1 MNQSRLVIATRSH
14 SKLLLTLVNN
24 TGTFEMA
31 ISRKYYSD
39 LRTGVL
45 AATALGP
52 VGAFVGP
59 ADAAAIFSVW
69 TTMFV
74 SMVRKSGHE
83 MDDKFV
89 IKFISIVGTGV
100 VGYYAGCKSAT
111 WLFHA
116 IPGAGTLTAMGLSSA
131 MNALFTYKFGT
142 GVATLIERGELD
154 LQDVAATATCLLALV
169 CTMPTPSDIKG
180 MLDLHSA

>member
-1 MNQSRLVIATRSH
+1 
-14 SKLLLTLVNN
+14 
-24 TGTFEMA
+24 MA

-39 LRTGVL
+39 LRSGVL

-52 VGAFVGP
+52 AGAFAGP

-74 SMVRKSGHE
+74 SMVKKSGHGLDE
-83 MDDKFV
+83 RFV
-89 IKFISIVGTGV
+89 VKFISIVGTGV

-116 IPGAGTLTAMGLSSA
+116 VPGAGTLTAMGVSSA

-142 GVATLIERGELD
+142 GVATLIERDELD
-154 LQDVAATATCLLALV
+154 LQDAAATATCLLALV
-169 CTMPTPSDIKG
+169 CTIPTLGDVKG